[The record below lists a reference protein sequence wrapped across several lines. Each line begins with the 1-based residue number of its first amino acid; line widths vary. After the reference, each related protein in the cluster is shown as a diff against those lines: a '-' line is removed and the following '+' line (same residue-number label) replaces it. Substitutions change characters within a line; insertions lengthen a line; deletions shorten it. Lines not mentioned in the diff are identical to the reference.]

1 MELFSAI
8 PGELILLREALFMGA
23 GMFAIYDLIR
33 IFRRL
38 LPHGILWISIEDLLY
53 FAAAALWFFLRICKV
68 NSGIIRFYF
77 LLAMGAGAL
86 AYYLLLGRPLMSYI
100 SVLILRVKKGLKK
113 IRKTIT
119 IKLVRLKKQNE
130 DEP

>member
-8 PGELILLREALFMGA
+8 PGELALLREALFMGA
-23 GMFAIYDLIR
+23 GMFAVYDLIR

-68 NSGIIRFYF
+68 NSGIIRFYI
-77 LLAMGAGAL
+77 LPAMGAGAL
-86 AYYLLLGRPLMSYI
+86 VYYLLLGRPLMSHI

-130 DEP
+130 DGP

>member
-86 AYYLLLGRPLMSYI
+86 AYYLLLGRPLMSHI

>member
-8 PGELILLREALFMGA
+8 PGELILLREALFMGV

-86 AYYLLLGRPLMSYI
+86 AYYLLLGRPLMSHI

>member
-38 LPHGILWISIEDLLY
+38 LTHGILWISIEDLLY

-86 AYYLLLGRPLMSYI
+86 AYYLLLGRPLMSHI

>member
-23 GMFAIYDLIR
+23 GMFALYDLIR

-86 AYYLLLGRPLMSYI
+86 AYYLLLGRPLMSHI